1 MERGPMS
8 TLIEQVKQYALDH
21 YTDGGWDVIVECWS
35 DAEIA
40 VKIGSAATLEEALN
54 EFRPL
59 VEVWADRQADARNSA
74 F

>member
-21 YTDGGWDVIVECWS
+21 YTDGGWDVVVECWS

-40 VKIGSAATLEEALN
+40 VKIGYAVTLEEALN

-59 VEVWADRQADARNSA
+59 IEVWADRQADARNSA